1 MRRCPS
7 HSKHSRSVAP
17 RHPRS
22 PRAKM
27 RMMDC
32 ATSARCSI
40 WNRALLAHSPSTK
53 GLEEA
58 ETPGPSKCYRS
69 DDDPAYLG
77 RFYYVKSLDDRL
89 SRVTHCKP
97 RNFLRQT
104 TADPSKGTYKLLAIC
119 SSESYLFEPPK
130 KNTRGRP
137 ERRPLG

>member
-1 MRRCPS
+1 MLDLEQS
-7 HSKHSRSVAP
+7 FA
-17 RHPRS
+17 
-22 PRAKM
+22 
-27 RMMDC
+27 
-32 ATSARCSI
+32 
-40 WNRALLAHSPSTK
+40 RALTLYEGARRGRNTRT
-53 GLEEA
+53 LEV
-58 ETPGPSKCYRS
+58 YRS

-104 TADPSKGTYKLLAIC
+104 TADPSKGTYKLPAIC